1 MTRVRLP
8 EILTK
13 PLRVS
18 RRGAIY
24 AALVL
29 LVLIFVSLI
38 VSSGH
43 WLRVRRID
51 LTADHLYTLS
61 PGTVQI
67 VDDLHRPL
75 RLTLYFSE
83 HATRDLPKLRSYEQR
98 VRDMLQEIAARS
110 HGRVQLQVI
119 DPVPYSDDEAS
130 AEGAGLTPF
139 SGGSNGERVFFGLAG
154 NAFVPG
160 TDGEIAENATP
171 ERSLAIPYFDPAREP
186 FLEYDIAKLLYELS
200 QASKPRIG
208 IISSLP
214 VEGNPVLGQQ
224 PWLAIQQ
231 LSQLFDVQTIDP
243 DTLRQVGADIR
254 VLLLIHPKHLSDDA
268 QYAIDQYVLH
278 GGHLVVFVDPDAEM
292 DDTQGD
298 PAAGTLPDHSSD
310 LPRLF
315 AAWGVRYNPHEVVLD
330 RSHALT
336 IELGGNN
343 VSHPAMLWLD
353 GQQFN
358 RDDVVTAS
366 LQRLDLSTAG
376 HFDLA
381 PNATAR
387 LVPLVQ
393 SSPDAEAVPVR
404 RVLQARDN
412 PSQLLQDYKPDDN
425 RYVFAA
431 RLRGSFAS
439 AFPER
444 AKQPGH
450 LARSAPGD
458 EVILVADTDLLSDR
472 LWVEPQ
478 TILGQIM
485 MQPFANNGD
494 FLGNLVDN
502 LSGSSALLSIHGRS
516 TSQRPFTRVEALRN
530 VADQKF
536 LQKEQELERELAETR
551 QRLDELQP
559 GKGGAHAGSVGAE
572 QRQEIEQF
580 RQRQL
585 AINKELRD
593 VQHQLNAE
601 IDALG
606 VRLKVINVVLVPALV
621 ALFGLLYGWR
631 RMRRNRRR
639 R

>member
-1 MTRVRLP
+1 MARLRLP
-8 EILTK
+8 EALTK
-13 PLRVS
+13 PFHVT
-18 RRGAIY
+18 RRAVIH
-24 AALVL
+24 AALAL
-29 LVLIFVSLI
+29 LAVVFVSLI

-43 WLRVRRID
+43 WLRARRID
-51 LTADHLYTLS
+51 LTADKLYTLS
-61 PGTVQI
+61 PGTVRI
-67 VDDLHRPL
+67 VDGVQRPL

-130 AEGAGLTPF
+130 AEGAGLTPA

-154 NAFVPG
+154 SAFPADI
-160 TDGEIAENATP
+160 DGDAAENVAP
-171 ERSLAIPYFDPAREP
+171 ERSLAIPFLDPAREP
-186 FLEYDIAKLLYELS
+186 FLEYDIAKLLYELN
-200 QASKPRIG
+200 QPSKPHIG
-208 IISSLP
+208 VISSLP

-224 PWLAIQQ
+224 PWLAVQQ
-231 LSQLFDVQTIDP
+231 LEQLFDVQAIDP
-243 DTLRQVGADIR
+243 DSLKQVGADIR

-268 QYAIDQYVLH
+268 QYAIDQYVLR
-278 GGHLVVFVDPDAEM
+278 GGHLVVFIDPDAEM
-292 DDTQGD
+292 DDAQGD
-298 PAAGTLPDHSSD
+298 PATGALPDRSSD

-315 AAWGVRYNPHEVVLD
+315 AAWGMRYDPHEVVLD
-330 RSHALT
+330 RSHALS
-336 IELGGNN
+336 IELGGNS
-343 VSHPAMLWLD
+343 VSHPAMLGLD
-353 GQQFN
+353 TQQLN

-381 PNATAR
+381 SNAGTR
-387 LVPLVQ
+387 LIPLVQ
-393 SSPDAEAVPVR
+393 SSSDAEAVPVQ
-404 RVLQARDN
+404 RVLQAADN
-412 PSQLLQDYKPDDN
+412 PSLLLQDYKPDDT
-425 RYVFAA
+425 RYVLAA
-431 RLRGSFAS
+431 RLRGTFDS
-439 AFPER
+439 AFPDR
-444 AKQPGH
+444 AKQAGH
-450 LARSAPGD
+450 LAQSAPGD

-472 LWVEPQ
+472 LWVDPQ
-478 TILGQIM
+478 TILGQTM

-502 LSGSSALLSIHGRS
+502 LNGSSALLSIRGRS

-530 VADQKF
+530 VANQKF

-559 GKGGAHAGSVGAE
+559 GKGGSHAGSVGAE

-606 VRLKVINVVLVPALV
+606 VRLKVINIVLVPALV
-621 ALFGLLYGWR
+621 ALLGLLYGWR
-631 RMRRNRRR
+631 RTRRNRRR